1 MNEPLSY
8 IHIMLV
14 QTIYALSSLYKWI
27 SIIINDVSQNNP
39 SSSEQFLQSNGKINS
54 SKKLKKKKMCKNKV
68 KHSYRYISYTLQEG
82 IICLM
87 GYYNFHNHNHLQ

>member
-1 MNEPLSY
+1 
-8 IHIMLV
+8 
-14 QTIYALSSLYKWI
+14 
-27 SIIINDVSQNNP
+27 
-39 SSSEQFLQSNGKINS
+39 
-54 SKKLKKKKMCKNKV
+54 MCKNKV